1 MILKHCGFSL
11 LSDEIF
17 ATTFDLEAT
26 ESFILEKA
34 AQESFDE
41 ALEQNYC

>member
-1 MILKHCGFSL
+1 MILEHCGVSL

-34 AQESFDE
+34 QESFDE